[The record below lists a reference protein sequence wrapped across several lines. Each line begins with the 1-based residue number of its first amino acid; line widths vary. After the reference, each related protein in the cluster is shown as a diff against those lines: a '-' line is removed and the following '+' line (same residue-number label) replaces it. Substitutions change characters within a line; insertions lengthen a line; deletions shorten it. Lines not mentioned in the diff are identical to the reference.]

1 MTFEED
7 GNIVF
12 SQVKVLQFRLEK
24 NSEYNHVHSIRIII
38 Q

>member
-1 MTFEED
+1 MFEED

-24 NSEYNHVHSIRIII
+24 NSEYDHVRSN
-38 Q
+38 